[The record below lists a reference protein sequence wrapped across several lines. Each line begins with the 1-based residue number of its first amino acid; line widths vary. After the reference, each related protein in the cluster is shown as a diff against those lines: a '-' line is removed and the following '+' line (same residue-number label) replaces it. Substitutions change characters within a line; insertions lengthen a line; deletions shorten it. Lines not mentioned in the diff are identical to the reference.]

1 MSASD
6 SFPPDTAEGLNT
18 AAQVQAALDS
28 LEAAIEAQ

>member
-18 AAQVQAALDS
+18 AAQVQAQAS
-28 LEAAIEAQ
+28 RIRLEASA